1 LVLSDQCSS
10 AFSIVNVAFQEIN
23 VKNLEKPNFLG
34 FILLKDFYLID
45 LKLEDFSVLCNDIFG
60 INEKIRFVGIID
72 QMGKLIAGDMKDGLP
87 SLERD
92 DGSIRLYLGYAI
104 NNVLRRDFDNV
115 FGKVLYTFSEREKI
129 KLLTVPIDN
138 NLLLVSMDIS
148 SDHVELI
155 NKIQQIVSKLTKV

>member
-1 LVLSDQCSS
+1 MFFQLVSLL
-10 AFSIVNVAFQEIN
+10 NVIFQEIN
-23 VKNLEKPNFLG
+23 VKNLEKPNFLR
-34 FILLKDFYLID
+34 FILLKDFYFLD
-45 LKLEDFSVLCNDIFG
+45 FKLEDFSVICNDIFG

-72 QMGKLIAGDMKDGLP
+72 QMGNLIAGDMKNGLR

-155 NKIQQIVSKLTKV
+155 KKIHNVVSKLLKA

>member
-1 LVLSDQCSS
+1 M
-10 AFSIVNVAFQEIN
+10 
-23 VKNLEKPNFLG
+23 
-34 FILLKDFYLID
+34 
-45 LKLEDFSVLCNDIFG
+45 EDFSVLCNDIFG

-72 QMGKLIAGDMKDGLP
+72 QMGKLIAGDMKNGLP

-129 KLLTVPIDN
+129 KLLTVPMDN
-138 NLLLVSMDIS
+138 YLLLVSIDKL
-148 SDHVELI
+148 SDHVKLI
-155 NKIQQIVSKLTKV
+155 NKIMDVVKKLTMP

>member
-1 LVLSDQCSS
+1 MSDLS
-10 AFSIVNVAFQEIN
+10 
-23 VKNLEKPNFLG
+23 K
-34 FILLKDFYLID
+34 
-45 LKLEDFSVLCNDIFG
+45 LCNGIFG
-60 INEKIRFVGIID
+60 IDEKIRFVGIID
-72 QMGKLIAGDMKDGLP
+72 EMGKLIVGDMKKGLP

-129 KLLTVPIDN
+129 KLLTIPMND

-148 SDHVELI
+148 SDQDELI
-155 NKIQQIVSKLTKV
+155 KKILKTVNKLIRS

>member
-1 LVLSDQCSS
+1 
-10 AFSIVNVAFQEIN
+10 
-23 VKNLEKPNFLG
+23 
-34 FILLKDFYLID
+34 
-45 LKLEDFSVLCNDIFG
+45 
-60 INEKIRFVGIID
+60 
-72 QMGKLIAGDMKDGLP
+72 MGNLIAGDMKNGLR

-155 NKIQQIVSKLTKV
+155 KKIQNVVSKLLKA